1 MNYIV
6 ESEGRQEQE
15 MGRRKSVDKVSIRLA
30 ERTLMTYVEKFRP
43 NATTLGTWSDGH
55 YRNVPVFLARQWLVA
70 IVHVIFKLHVSP
82 RCHFAAKDDIRVCRV
97 EKV

>member
-30 ERTLMTYVEKFRP
+30 ERTLMTYVEKFRS
-43 NATTLGTWSDGH
+43 NATSLGTWGDGQDIDITVLLAAVEICFCCKQVLFLL
-55 YRNVPVFLARQWLVA
+55 YKLSQIVFLLDMM
-70 IVHVIFKLHVSP
+70 FLFP
-82 RCHFAAKDDIRVCRV
+82 
-97 EKV
+97 